1 MHSIY
6 AGSWCITHAE
16 ELLKHTSTYPERS
29 PQRFDIS
36 LVHFADARQGGT
48 KHGMVVLVDTLLD
61 EVWRLVL
68 KLLVG

>member
-1 MHSIY
+1 MCHAFRGATQARVSI
-6 AGSWCITHAE
+6 I
-16 ELLKHTSTYPERS
+16 STYPERS

-36 LVHFADARQGGT
+36 LVHFAGARQGGT
-48 KHGMVVLVDTLLD
+48 KHGMIVLVDALFD